1 MKDKTGLIIEW
12 VCGVVFLCFCFYV
25 FSNYNLVPKHQLQA
39 RAAVQE
45 EKQPGEPII
54 EGPPEFQK
62 EIKDTLA
69 LIKEK
74 APTHYQ
80 NVCRYI
86 KGIKLTNEEIS
97 HRIPAWTNDS
107 GILYVS
113 NSGYADHLKI
123 NTLSDMRMG
132 RYFFVM
138 LLAHETAHQLEIERN
153 QLANIEEEEH
163 QALAA
168 ERDILKLIGVDT
180 KTIETLTG
188 DHVLQ
193 QRWWEDM
200 PQN

>member
-1 MKDKTGLIIEW
+1 
-12 VCGVVFLCFCFYV
+12 
-25 FSNYNLVPKHQLQA
+25 
-39 RAAVQE
+39 
-45 EKQPGEPII
+45 
-54 EGPPEFQK
+54 
-62 EIKDTLA
+62 
-69 LIKEK
+69 
-74 APTHYQ
+74 
-80 NVCRYI
+80 
-86 KGIKLTNEEIS
+86 
-97 HRIPAWTNDS
+97 
-107 GILYVS
+107 
-113 NSGYADHLKI
+113 
-123 NTLSDMRMG
+123 MRMG